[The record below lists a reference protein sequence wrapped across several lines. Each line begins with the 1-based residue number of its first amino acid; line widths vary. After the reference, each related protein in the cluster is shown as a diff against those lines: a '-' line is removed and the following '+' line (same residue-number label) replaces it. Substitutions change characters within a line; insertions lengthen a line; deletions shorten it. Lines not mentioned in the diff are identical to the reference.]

1 MPVHRKAGVLAAILC
16 AVVALNA
23 PRLCEGQIVS
33 PDDVRETPPGRP
45 SAVVSLRWENVA
57 LRDAVTRLSS
67 TTGDAIFLDR
77 RVDPNRRVRLDVR
90 DATAQSILEQVAR
103 EQSLGVTSI
112 GPLYYV
118 GPVEA
123 CAALR
128 ALVAIRHDEISRL
141 PMRRRGPLDDR
152 AATEWLRMTEPRTL
166 VEQLLHDAGI
176 RLIGSERIPHDL
188 WPAGRLPE
196 LTLVARLSVLLAG
209 FDQTFALRDAGR
221 TLEIVPLDQPR
232 TLRASYDIVAQ
243 RGLQMAD
250 LQRQIPGARLTLAD
264 GKLTLEGRWEAH
276 QQLQQLLDELI
287 DGATATPRQPTRRQT
302 QTRQV
307 FTLRVAEQPVGSL
320 IRQLAERLDLDV
332 HWDEQALAA
341 AGVSLERRVSFAVE
355 NVDQDGLFDAALRP
369 AGLTYRR
376 DGRRLEIVPAK

>member
-1 MPVHRKAGVLAAILC
+1 
-16 AVVALNA
+16 
-23 PRLCEGQIVS
+23 
-33 PDDVRETPPGRP
+33 
-45 SAVVSLRWENVA
+45 
-57 LRDAVTRLSS
+57 
-67 TTGDAIFLDR
+67 
-77 RVDPNRRVRLDVR
+77 
-90 DATAQSILEQVAR
+90 
-103 EQSLGVTSI
+103 
-112 GPLYYV
+112 
-118 GPVEA
+118 
-123 CAALR
+123 
-128 ALVAIRHDEISRL
+128 
-141 PMRRRGPLDDR
+141 
-152 AATEWLRMTEPRTL
+152 
-166 VEQLLHDAGI
+166 
-176 RLIGSERIPHDL
+176 
-188 WPAGRLPE
+188 
-196 LTLVARLSVLLAG
+196 
-209 FDQTFALRDAGR
+209 
-221 TLEIVPLDQPR
+221 
-232 TLRASYDIVAQ
+232 
-243 RGLQMAD
+243 MAD